1 MMSRMLIDL
10 THPMEDG
17 QPCYPGD
24 PPPRIRPH
32 HALAP
37 DGCNTTHLLLGSHQ
51 GTHLDAPFH
60 YFADGLP
67 VDRIPLERFF
77 GPAGAV
83 DLAPG
88 GELEEGTAIAIE
100 SLAPHAALFEPR
112 ARIIL
117 RTGWSRRFGT
127 PAFFERHPSLT
138 PESAGWIA
146 ARGIWLLGLDTP
158 SPAEVAAPV
167 HQVLL
172 GAGIVILESLA
183 NLEALPPRFTLA
195 AFPLK
200 LAGRDG
206 SPLRAVAIAGEP
218 A

>member
-1 MMSRMLIDL
+1 MMPRTLIDL

-32 HALAP
+32 DTLASA
-37 DGCNTTHLLLGSHQ
+37 GYNTTHLSFGSHQ
-51 GTHLDAPFH
+51 GTHLDAPLH

-67 VDRIPLERFF
+67 VDRIPLERFY
-77 GPAGAV
+77 GPAAAA

-88 GELEEGTAIAIE
+88 GGLEEGTAITIE
-100 SLAPHAALFEPR
+100 SLAPHAAVFEPR
-112 ARIIL
+112 ARVIL

-127 PAFFERHPSLT
+127 PGFFERHPCLT
-138 PESAGWIA
+138 PESAEWIA

-158 SPAEVAAPV
+158 SPAGDAAPV

-218 A
+218 V